1 MKVFVIDVGKCS
13 GCYSCQLVC
22 KDEHCGND
30 WTPYARP
37 QPETGHFWGK
47 LNEYVRGKIP
57 QVKISYVFMP
67 CQHCANAPCI
77 KACPLEDTLY
87 RRDDGLVIID
97 PKKCDGCKKCVSAC
111 PYGAIYFN
119 NEINIAQ
126 KCTGCAHLLDRGW
139 KEPRCVDVCAH
150 GAIRFGEEEEL
161 KDLIA
166 QAEILN
172 PEFGTK
178 PRVYYLNLP
187 KKFIAGTVYDPA
199 AEEVVIGAV
208 CTLTGE
214 GGALTTRTD
223 EFGDFRFDG
232 LKTGIFTLKIESGG
246 RTLTI
251 ESINTEKDVS
261 LGDIALT

>member
-1 MKVFVIDVGKCS
+1 
-13 GCYSCQLVC
+13 
-22 KDEHCGND
+22 
-30 WTPYARP
+30 
-37 QPETGHFWGK
+37 
-47 LNEYVRGKIP
+47 
-57 QVKISYVFMP
+57 
-67 CQHCANAPCI
+67 
-77 KACPLEDTLY
+77 
-87 RRDDGLVIID
+87 
-97 PKKCDGCKKCVSAC
+97 
-111 PYGAIYFN
+111 
-119 NEINIAQ
+119 
-126 KCTGCAHLLDRGW
+126 
-139 KEPRCVDVCAH
+139 
-150 GAIRFGEEEEL
+150 
-161 KDLIA
+161 
-166 QAEILN
+166 LN